1 MKTYKGVRSAHG
13 CVVTVDGSP
22 LDLRL
27 DLKIDSPGGFEWG
40 YDGTGP
46 RQLALAI
53 LAEHFGDGLKAL
65 DKYRTFAETVIAAFK
80 GDEWELTG
88 QAIESALD
96 QVVEVPMDLETL
108 LTRIRG
114 HRP

>member
-1 MKTYKGVRSAHG
+1 M
-13 CVVTVDGSP
+13 
-22 LDLRL
+22 
-27 DLKIDSPGGFEWG
+27 
-40 YDGTGP
+40 
-46 RQLALAI
+46 

-65 DKYRTFAETVIAAFK
+65 NRYQTFAETTVAEFK

-88 QAIESALD
+88 QAIDSALD